1 MRWTRQIRSEAQNL
15 RQPLPCPDACNLIVV
30 TYPGCGYCFAGS
42 STRIPTG
49 RNIEG
54 APVPNR
60 DDEHLGARIHEVP
73 NTNDTQGPPTGCDSP
88 SSVASG
94 RNRENSVPLRVPHL
108 DQRIMFGD
116 RLAMR
121 RA

>member
-1 MRWTRQIRSEAQNL
+1 MYATMKQKMDWIPAVRRKRAQN
-15 RQPLPCPDACNLIVV
+15 
-30 TYPGCGYCFAGS
+30 AGGV
-42 STRIPTG
+42 STLT
-49 RNIEG
+49 G

-73 NTNDTQGPPTGCDSP
+73 NTNDTQGPPTSCDSP

-108 DQRIMFGD
+108 DQRSC
-116 RLAMR
+116 LAIDWPCDVPKR
-121 RA
+121 TIQAALRTC

>member
-1 MRWTRQIRSEAQNL
+1 MRWTREIRSEAQNL

-42 STRIPTG
+42 PTRIPTA

-60 DDEHLGARIHEVP
+60 DDEHLGARIHEVL
-73 NTNDTQGPPTGCDSP
+73 NTNDTQDPPTGCDSP

-94 RNRENSVPLRVPHL
+94 RNRENSVPPACPASGPT
-108 DQRIMFGD
+108 IMFGD
-116 RLAMR
+116 RLAIR